1 MISVSHAP
9 QIRRNLKRAALA
21 LALLW
26 TLFPVWWAFALSIK
40 RPPDFFTARILPFVQ
55 FRPTLDN
62 WREEWRALGDPAGLG
77 HGLTNSLLVATITA
91 AVSLALG
98 LPAAFGLTLARRAHR
113 PIWPLVLLFLLPRIL
128 PPVVTAIPFATLVQW
143 LGLSDTVLALV
154 VADTT
159 FALPLAVL
167 ILLAAIAEL
176 PAELLD
182 AAQIDGC
189 GMLGMLY
196 LIVVPLLAPALL
208 STAALCFAQ
217 SWNEFLYALM
227 NVQQHAQTAPL
238 AIAALLNKDGVEFE
252 YVGSHLLMVMLP
264 PLLLA
269 LAARRSLVR
278 ALSLGAL
285 DDLAAQDP

>member
-9 QIRRNLKRAALA
+9 RIRRSLNYAALA

-26 TLFPVWWAFALSIK
+26 TLLPVWWAFALSIK
-40 RPPDFFTARILPFVQ
+40 RPPDFFSARILPFVQ
-55 FRPTLDN
+55 FQPTLDN

-77 HGLTNSLLVATITA
+77 HGLTNSLLVATVTA
-91 AVSLALG
+91 ALSLALG
-98 LPAAFGLTLARRAHR
+98 LPAAFGLALPHGARR
-113 PIWPLVLLFLLPRIL
+113 PIWPLVVLFLLPRIL
-128 PPVVTAIPFATLVQW
+128 PPVVTAIPFATAMQW

-159 FALPLAVL
+159 FALPLVVL
-167 ILLAAIAEL
+167 ILLTAVAEL
-176 PAELLD
+176 PAELFD

-189 GMLGMLY
+189 GMIRALY
-196 LIVVPLLAPALL
+196 LIVAPMLAPALL

-227 NVQQHAQTAPL
+227 NVQQRVQTAPL
-238 AIAALLNKDGVEFE
+238 AIAALLNKDGIEFE

-269 LAARRSLVR
+269 IASRRTLVR
-278 ALSLGAL
+278 GLSLGAL
-285 DDLAAQDP
+285 DDLAAKAR